1 MGSLARVTLFYTDL
15 EEFLNKTTLPI
26 YGALMN
32 GKNVYSVSK
41 KEDAIL
47 VMGNEANG
55 VSKKIEKLI
64 THTITIPKYNK
75 DAVIDSLNVATA
87 TAILLNEFRRN

>member
-1 MGSLARVTLFYTDL
+1 
-15 EEFLNKTTLPI
+15 
-26 YGALMN
+26 MN
-32 GKNVYSVSK
+32 GKNVYSASK
-41 KEDAIL
+41 EENAIL

-55 VSKKIEKLI
+55 ISETIEKLI